1 MKEHELSLLGL
12 KRRIIEK
19 LVRAGFATVEDLLYH
34 SSREIMDR
42 TGLPKKVV
50 DNILGRAAVIADS
63 GFKTAYEMLA
73 TERTKITTGCKNLD
87 KLLRGG
93 IEIGNITEV
102 FGEHGSGKS
111 QFAMQLAVMV
121 QLSPNEGGLGKKAI
135 YIDTEGSFSPSRIEA
150 IARSRG
156 LDPNL
161 VLSRI
166 IYKRVAGVFELLHS
180 IRKAPRLAREH
191 DVGVLIVDS
200 LTAPF
205 RLEYQ
210 GLAELAERQQKIEG
224 ALMKLARIA
233 SYEKIAVL
241 ITNQVVESPGTKKTD
256 IGSVGGHVVAHVS
269 NLRIL
274 FRKGLGNKRIA
285 MIEDSS
291 FIPLGETI
299 FVINDRGITD
309 P

>member
-1 MKEHELSLLGL
+1 MQEHELSLLGL

-50 DNILGRAAVIADS
+50 DDILSRAAVIADS
-63 GFKTAYEMLA
+63 GFKSAYEMLI
-73 TERTKITTGCKNLD
+73 TERIKITTGCKNLD

-93 IEIGNITEV
+93 IEVGNITEV

-121 QLSPNEGGLGKKAI
+121 QLPPKDGGLGKKAI
-135 YIDTEGSFSPSRIEA
+135 YIDTEGSFSPSRIGA
-150 IARSRG
+150 IAKFRG
-156 LDPNL
+156 LDPNI

-166 IYKRVAGVFELLHS
+166 IYKRVAGVFELLYS
-180 IRKAPRLAREH
+180 IRKAAKLVRDH
-191 DVGVLIVDS
+191 DAGILIVDS

-210 GLAELAERQQKIEG
+210 GLAALAERQQKIEG

-233 SYEKIAVL
+233 SYEEIAVL
-241 ITNQVVESPGTKKTD
+241 ITNQVVESPGTKKTN
-256 IGSVGGHVVAHVS
+256 IGSVGGHVIAHVS

-274 FRKGLGNKRIA
+274 FRKGVGNKRIA

-291 FIPLGETI
+291 FIPVGETI
-299 FVINDRGITD
+299 FVIKDRGITD